1 MLNDAR
7 SKAEIVDR
15 QSRDKAASLEREAAR
30 KHAEVIGS
38 LSQEKRSLEKKLDEL
53 RTFER
58 AYRTRLTTYLESQL
72 RQLIGRG
79 SVAPAD
85 PIRDQ
90 QGRHG
95 PRSRRTCHSGVAN
108 NRKSISTPGR
118 VNRP

>member
-1 MLNDAR
+1 VLLSGARAKADGLVTEARTQAETMLNDAR

-58 AYRTRLTTYLESQL
+58 AYRTRLTTYLES
-72 RQLIGRG
+72 
-79 SVAPAD
+79 
-85 PIRDQ
+85 
-90 QGRHG
+90 
-95 PRSRRTCHSGVAN
+95 
-108 NRKSISTPGR
+108 
-118 VNRP
+118 